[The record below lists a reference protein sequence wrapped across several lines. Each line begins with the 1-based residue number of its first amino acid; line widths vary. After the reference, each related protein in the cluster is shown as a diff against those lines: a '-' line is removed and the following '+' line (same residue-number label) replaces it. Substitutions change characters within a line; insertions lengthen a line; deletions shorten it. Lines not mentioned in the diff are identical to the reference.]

1 LAYLGIIAAAS
12 LFIWG
17 ILVLGGDYGSS
28 WGTALRDS
36 AFTVSSVITTTG
48 YITVDFDQ
56 WDSAAEVILIL
67 LMFVGGCAGSTAG
80 GIKVIRILIIFR
92 TILQDVFR
100 MIHPRAV
107 TPLQIGGRVVPETV
121 RIAVLGLFASWIGVF
136 GIATFIVALQQ
147 NLTPLSSATAVATTL
162 NDVGPGLAQVGA
174 TESFEIVDPLG
185 RFVLTVCMLLGR
197 LEIFTVLA
205 LLSPAFWKR

>member
-1 LAYLGIIAAAS
+1 V
-12 LFIWG
+12 WG
-17 ILVLGGDYGSS
+17 ILVLGGQYGGS

-36 AFTVSSVITTTG
+36 TFAVSSIITTTG
-48 YITVDFDQ
+48 FITADFDR
-56 WDSAAEVILIL
+56 WDAGAEVTLIL
-67 LMFVGGCAGSTAG
+67 LMFIGGCAGSTAG

-107 TPLQIGGRVVPETV
+107 TPLQLGERVVPEAV
-121 RIAVLGLFASWIGVF
+121 RVQALGLFAAWIGVF
-136 GIATFIVALQQ
+136 AIATFLVALQG
-147 NLTPLSSATAVATTL
+147 NLTPLSSITAVATTL

-174 TESFEIVDPLG
+174 TESFDIVDPLG

-197 LEIFTVLA
+197 LEIFTVVA